1 MFSLIWPGFL
11 LLLGLVP
18 LFLIVYIYLLR
29 RRRRGGLRYS
39 SLALVREA
47 MPRTS
52 RWRRHLPFALFLV
65 ALTSLILAVARPVNI
80 VTVPVGQSTIMLT
93 LDVSLS
99 MRQTDI
105 KPTRIEAAKQA
116 ALSFIQRQKP
126 GTQIGIVAFAGYAEL
141 IQPPTTD
148 QEVLQQAVQSLTT
161 GRGTAIGSGILR
173 SIDAIAEIDPNVAP
187 AQTGAP
193 GEQAPVPVP
202 KGAYA
207 PHIIVVLT
215 DGVSTT
221 GPSPLDAAQQ
231 AADRGIRVYTIGFGT
246 DQGGP
251 FEGGDPFGRGG
262 FGGQGGFGGPGG
274 FGGGGGLR
282 RGIDET
288 TLNQV
293 ADLTDGK
300 YYTASTAGELE
311 QVFGNLPTYLISK
324 HAVMEITVGFAALGA
339 LLVAVAA
346 GLALLWNPLP

>member
-18 LFLIVYIYLLR
+18 LFLLVYIYLLR

-47 MPRTS
+47 MPKTS
-52 RWRRHLPFALFLV
+52 RWRRHLPFALFLA

-105 KPTRIEAAKQA
+105 KPTRLAAAKAA
-116 ALSFIQRQKP
+116 ALSFIQSQKP
-126 GTQIGIVAFAGYAEL
+126 GTQIGLVAFAGYAEL

-148 QEVLQQAVQSLTT
+148 QEVLQQSVQSLTT

-173 SIDAIAEIDPNVAP
+173 AIDAIAEIDPNVAP
-187 AQTGAP
+187 ALTGAP
-193 GEQAPVPVP
+193 GEQAPPPVP

-221 GPSPLDAAQQ
+221 GPSVLDAAQQ

-262 FGGQGGFGGPGG
+262 
-274 FGGGGGLR
+274 GLR

-300 YYTASTAGELE
+300 YYVASSAGELE
-311 QVFGNLPTYLISK
+311 QVFGSLPTYLISK

-346 GLALLWNPLP
+346 GLALRWNPLP